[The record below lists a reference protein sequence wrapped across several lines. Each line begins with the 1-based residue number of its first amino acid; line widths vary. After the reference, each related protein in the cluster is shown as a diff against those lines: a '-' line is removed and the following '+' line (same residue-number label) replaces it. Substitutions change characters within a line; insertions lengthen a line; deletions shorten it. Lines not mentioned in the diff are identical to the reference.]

1 MSQRQARAARKAAGT
16 VKHRKQPTPIIDAAY
31 IQAPVGYDDVK
42 REYKYRS
49 GKQLRR
55 YLEKRG
61 IDTVQ
66 LEEALN
72 YILDERIAL
81 AEAAEKAAEEEAS
94 VQA

>member
-1 MSQRQARAARKAAGT
+1 MSQRQARAARKAQGW
-16 VKHRKQPTPIIDAAY
+16 VRHRKEPTPIIDAAY

-49 GKQLRR
+49 GKSLRR
-55 YLEKRG
+55 YLARRG

-72 YILDERIAL
+72 HILDERIAL
-81 AEAAEKAAEEEAS
+81 AKAAEEAEAE
-94 VQA
+94 AAAA